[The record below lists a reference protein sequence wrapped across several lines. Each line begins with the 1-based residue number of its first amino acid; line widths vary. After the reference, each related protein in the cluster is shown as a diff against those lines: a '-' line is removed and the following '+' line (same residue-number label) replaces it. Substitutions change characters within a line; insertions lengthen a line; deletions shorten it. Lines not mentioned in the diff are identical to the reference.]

1 MGVYA
6 RRDIDIYDDP
16 YCLTMGCSVSPAEWL
31 RRRLECLGEV
41 MQPAV
46 PIVDD
51 GRDALPFQLRIIT
64 WRSPGYVA

>member
-6 RRDIDIYDDP
+6 RRDIDIYAEP

-31 RRRLECLGEV
+31 RRKLEYLGEV

-46 PIVDD
+46 PIVDY
-51 GRDALPFQLRIIT
+51 GRDALPFQLRMIT
-64 WRSPGYVA
+64 WRSPAYVA